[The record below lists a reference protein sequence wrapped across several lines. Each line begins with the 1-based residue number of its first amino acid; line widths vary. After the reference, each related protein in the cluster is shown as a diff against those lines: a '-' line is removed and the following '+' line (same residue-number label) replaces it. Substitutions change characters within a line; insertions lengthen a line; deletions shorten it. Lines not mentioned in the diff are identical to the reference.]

1 MRKITWKPGAFTPPR
16 VDECVGF
23 ARRVGYRKIMRRFQD
38 HFSDVAAAYAAHRPT
53 YPAALVD
60 LLAESAPRRDLA
72 WDAGCGSGQLSVL
85 LAERFARVIAT
96 DASPEQIAH
105 AAPHRTWRTRA
116 RPRKRAGCPRVS
128 QTSRWPRKPRTGSIS
143 PPTTPR

>member
-60 LLAESAPRRDLA
+60 FLAEVAPRRLLA
-72 WDAGCGSGQLSVL
+72 WDAGCGSGQLALL
-85 LAERFARVIAT
+85 LADRFERVIAT
-96 DASPEQIAH
+96 DASAEQIAR
-105 AAPHRTWRTRA
+105 AAPH
-116 RPRKRAGCPRVS
+116 PRVEYALAPAEAS
-128 QTSRWPRKPRTGSIS
+128 GLPDGVV
-143 PPTTPR
+143 